1 MAPLVEFTTPDKFV
15 GKREIGEQCARS
27 ASSFSSPSFTKRE
40 RKRNTLPRIFALRPR
55 TLVRSFDI
63 VPGILF
69 YNFPFRFLN
78 VSRIKILSFKRLYT
92 PFQYDEIKIYYNL
105 LGQNAMYRM
114 MQNVKLITINTYIP
128 SVGI

>member
-15 GKREIGEQCARS
+15 GKKEIGEQCARS

-40 RKRNTLPRIFALRPR
+40 RKRNTLPRIFALRRR

-105 LGQNAMYRM
+105 LGQNAMYM

-128 SVGI
+128 SVEI

>member
-1 MAPLVEFTTPDKFV
+1 MLDPLLLSPLQVLR
-15 GKREIGEQCARS
+15 REKEKGTLCHESLLSARELLS
-27 ASSFSSPSFTKRE
+27 DLS
-40 RKRNTLPRIFALRPR
+40 
-55 TLVRSFDI
+55 
-63 VPGILF
+63 ILF
-69 YNFPFRFLN
+69 QEFYFTISLFVFLN